1 MTLVRYNHP
10 TRGYLSMQDTMNS
23 LVNAL
28 FNSDSSSL
36 MPEGAEF
43 SPRMDMKET
52 ENAFVV
58 SLTMPG
64 VEKDDIDI
72 SVGDGVLTIK
82 GETKSETETEDEKTK
97 FLVREN
103 RHCSYY
109 RSVRLPSEVVADKA
123 EAEYKNGVLKLTLP
137 KAEEV
142 KPKSI
147 PVKIAD

>member
-1 MTLVRYNHP
+1 
-10 TRGYLSMQDTMNS
+10 MQDTMNS

-28 FNSDSSSL
+28 FNSEVSDFAS
-36 MPEGAEF
+36 EGSEF

-52 ENAFVV
+52 EDAYTVK
-58 SLTMPG
+58 LTMPG
-64 VEKDDIDI
+64 IDKDDLDI
-72 SVGDGVLTIK
+72 SVSDGVLTVK
-82 GETKSETETEDEKTK
+82 GETSEETEDEKATY
-97 FLVREN
+97 LVRE
-103 RHCSYY
+103 HKHYSYY

>member
-1 MTLVRYNHP
+1 MTLVRYNP
-10 TRGYLSMQDTMNS
+10 NRGYLSMQDTMNS

-28 FNSDSSSL
+28 FNSDASDFAS
-36 MPEGAEF
+36 EGTEF
-43 SPRMDMKET
+43 SPRMDMKESEDAYT
-52 ENAFVV
+52 VK
-58 SLTMPG
+58 LTMPG
-64 VEKDDIDI
+64 IDKNDIDI
-72 SVGDGVLTIK
+72 SVSDGVLTVK
-82 GETKSETETEDEKTK
+82 GETKEEAEDEKSTY
-97 FLVREN
+97 LVRE
-103 RHCSYY
+103 HKHYSYY

>member
-1 MTLVRYNHP
+1 MTLVRYNP
-10 TRGYLSMQDTMNS
+10 NRGYISMQDTMNS

-28 FNSDSSSL
+28 FNSDASDFASAGS
-36 MPEGAEF
+36 EF

-52 ENAFVV
+52 EDAYTVK
-58 SLTMPG
+58 LTMPG
-64 VEKDDIDI
+64 IDKNDLDI
-72 SVGDGVLTIK
+72 SVSDGVLTVK
-82 GETKSETETEDEKTK
+82 GETREEAEDEKATY
-97 FLVREN
+97 LVRE
-103 RHCSYY
+103 HKHYSYF

-147 PVKIAD
+147 PVKISH

>member
-1 MTLVRYNHP
+1 MTLVRYNP
-10 TRGYLSMQDTMNS
+10 NRGYLSMKDTMNS

-28 FNSDSSSL
+28 FNSEVSGMSS
-36 MPEGAEF
+36 EAAEF
-43 SPRMDMKET
+43 SPRMDMIET
-52 ENAFVV
+52 EDAYTVK
-58 SLTMPG
+58 LTMPG
-64 VEKDDIDI
+64 IDKDDIDI
-72 SVGDGVLTIK
+72 SVADGVLTIK
-82 GETKSETETEDEKTK
+82 GETKEDAEDEKATY
-97 FLVREN
+97 LVRE
-103 RHCSYY
+103 HKHYSYY